1 MMSYHARS
9 ETERKEV
16 TMVEKTP
23 DHTPINWEIV
33 RSSIVRTLFHQQL
46 KREDQ
51 DNDALAP
58 SAPSTDVAPSATNR
72 TLPSAVLVY
81 NRVPKCSSTAMLRL
95 FKQLAEANKFSIV
108 NVHHDNI
115 KNDLRD
121 PKKEVELMETV
132 KNMEKD
138 AVYIRHVWSPDWKR
152 YNLEVN

>member
-1 MMSYHARS
+1 MEMVKLARRMGVVSLLVCFAILMMSYHARS

-23 DHTPINWEIV
+23 DHTGINWEIV

-58 SAPSTDVAPSATNR
+58 STDVAPSATNR

-81 NRVPKCSSTAMLRL
+81 NR
-95 FKQLAEANKFSIV
+95 
-108 NVHHDNI
+108 
-115 KNDLRD
+115 
-121 PKKEVELMETV
+121 
-132 KNMEKD
+132 
-138 AVYIRHVWSPDWKR
+138 
-152 YNLEVN
+152 